1 MIIKDK
7 LTYVSGY
14 WKIRNNKRPV
24 SDYYQLSI
32 STFQRLLKEK
42 VTFYSDDDEFIARV
56 KNLNPTGEWTFITCS
71 IDKLAFHDSANT
83 FVNGHRFDYASKL
96 GKYEKH
102 NLHYIRDWKQD
113 PFVYAQLLTV
123 WLNKIILMHQ
133 TVQFAASSM
142 ICWIDPTF
150 SRFDKVRKNNL
161 DRYNI
166 LPDSINM
173 PKSYLNYQKKQ
184 IGGNASII
192 ATSAHTLKS
201 IIPIYAKFVKESFQK
216 DYLFDEEVL
225 IEKIKRSDLINL
237 NIIDRSRFGQLK
249 YMIRGIT

>member
-1 MIIKDK
+1 
-7 LTYVSGY
+7 
-14 WKIRNNKRPV
+14 
-24 SDYYQLSI
+24 
-32 STFQRLLKEK
+32 
-42 VTFYSDDDEFIARV
+42 
-56 KNLNPTGEWTFITCS
+56 
-71 IDKLAFHDSANT
+71 
-83 FVNGHRFDYASKL
+83 
-96 GKYEKH
+96 
-102 NLHYIRDWKQD
+102 
-113 PFVYAQLLTV
+113 
-123 WLNKIILMHQ
+123 MHQ

-150 SRFDKVRKNNL
+150 SRFDKVQK
-161 DRYNI
+161 I
-166 LPDSINM
+166 IWIVIISTDSINM

-201 IIPIYAKFVKESFQK
+201 IIPIYAKFVKEFSK